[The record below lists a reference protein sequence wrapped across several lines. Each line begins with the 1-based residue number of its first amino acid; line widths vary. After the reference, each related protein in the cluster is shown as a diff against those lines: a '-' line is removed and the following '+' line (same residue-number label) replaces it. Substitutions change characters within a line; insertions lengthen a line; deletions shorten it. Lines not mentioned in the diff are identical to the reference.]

1 MSGPYFAYSQTK
13 MAKFREVHKLYQKQ
27 TIYLFA
33 FVTTGMD
40 DIEDSLMMG
49 TDCLLA
55 GHAFCVTV
63 LALVKKH
70 GYGLIVLVKKYS
82 PGTS

>member
-1 MSGPYFAYSQTK
+1 M
-13 MAKFREVHKLYQKQ
+13 V
-27 TIYLFA
+27 
-33 FVTTGMD
+33 
-40 DIEDSLMMG
+40 DSLMMG

-70 GYGLIVLVKKYS
+70 VYGLFVLVKNIPPVQVSVEKSIVFNMPFISRQYD
-82 PGTS
+82 

>member
-1 MSGPYFAYSQTK
+1 MCVRVCVRGLQLAAETESRP
-13 MAKFREVHKLYQKQ
+13 V
-27 TIYLFA
+27 I
-33 FVTTGMD
+33 
-40 DIEDSLMMG
+40 DSLMMG

-70 GYGLIVLVKKYS
+70 VYGLIVLVKKYS

>member
-1 MSGPYFAYSQTK
+1 MLYKVLDESIS
-13 MAKFREVHKLYQKQ
+13 MKFGDDLQKCPQDPQRGASKLKKQ
-27 TIYLFA
+27 Q
-33 FVTTGMD
+33 V
-40 DIEDSLMMG
+40 DSLMMG

-70 GYGLIVLVKKYS
+70 VYGLIVLVKKYS

>member
-1 MSGPYFAYSQTK
+1 MRLSVRPD
-13 MAKFREVHKLYQKQ
+13 
-27 TIYLFA
+27 TILL
-33 FVTTGMD
+33 
-40 DIEDSLMMG
+40 DSLMMG

-70 GYGLIVLVKKYS
+70 VYGLIVLVKKYS

>member
-1 MSGPYFAYSQTK
+1 MITQLKTGQVQT
-13 MAKFREVHKLYQKQ
+13 A
-27 TIYLFA
+27 I
-33 FVTTGMD
+33 
-40 DIEDSLMMG
+40 DSLMMG

-70 GYGLIVLVKKYS
+70 VYGLIVLVKKYS